1 MIKSE
6 KIFNSSEL
14 ETILSYTQKYT
25 ELYATPS
32 DEIVNIEE
40 NRVEYSFEDWSKKF
54 KCINLPRN
62 EETNWLF
69 QKLLD
74 WFTSAT
80 GVTTKNYTDSPV
92 EAPIKELLLT
102 IQGYSE
108 GDRFDRHIDIQ
119 PGVYSTRRYNV
130 GVQLNDNYEGGEFVV
145 WNEKE
150 EEILIPKEAGTAVA
164 YDIRFWHQIKPI
176 TSGTRWSIVFPIL
189 KNFITSK
196 RLL

>member
-6 KIFNSSEL
+6 KIFTPTEL
-14 ETILSYTQKYT
+14 ETIFSYTHKYT
-25 ELYATPS
+25 EIYATPL
-32 DEIVNIEE
+32 DEVVNIEE

-69 QKLLD
+69 QKLLN

-80 GVTTKNYTDSPV
+80 GVTTKDYTNSPV
-92 EAPIKELLLT
+92 EDPIKELLLT

-119 PGVYSTRRYNV
+119 PGVYSDRRYNV
-130 GVQLNDNYEGGEFVV
+130 GVQLNDDYQGGEFVV

-150 EEILIPKEAGTAVA
+150 EEIIIPKEAGTAVA

-189 KNFITSK
+189 KNFITTK

>member
-6 KIFNSSEL
+6 TIFNKEEL
-14 ETILSYTQKYT
+14 DLIFSYTKKYT
-25 ELYATPS
+25 DLYATPL
-32 DEIVNIEE
+32 DEVVDIKE
-40 NRVEYSFEDWSKKF
+40 NRVEYNFNEWFKKY

-69 QKLLD
+69 IKLLD
-74 WFTSAT
+74 WFTSVS
-80 GVTTKNYTDSPV
+80 GITTKDYTYSPV
-92 EAPIKELLLT
+92 EARERELLLT

-108 GDRFDRHIDIQ
+108 GDRFDKHVDIQ
-119 PGVYSTRRYNV
+119 PGAYSNRLYNV
-130 GVQLNDNYEGGEFVV
+130 GVQLNDNYEGGEFVI

-150 EEILIPKEAGTAVA
+150 EEILFPKVAGTAVA

-176 TSGTRWSIVFPIL
+176 TLGTRWSIVFPIL
-189 KNFITSK
+189 KSYVTAK